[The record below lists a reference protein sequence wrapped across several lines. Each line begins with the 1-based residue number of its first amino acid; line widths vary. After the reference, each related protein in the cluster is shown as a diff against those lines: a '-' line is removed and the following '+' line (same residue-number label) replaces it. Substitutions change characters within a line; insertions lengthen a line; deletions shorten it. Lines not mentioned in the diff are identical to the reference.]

1 MDKKTKI
8 LYLITGLHVGG
19 AEMVLYRLLKKL
31 NREKYEPVVVSII
44 PIVGIGE
51 RIEEEGIK
59 ILSLNAK
66 FKCNPLI
73 IWRVISIIKKE
84 KPQILHSFL
93 FHANFLGRVIGKLRN
108 VPIIISSIHSEYFGG
123 ILREKLLK
131 WTDRFCNITTIVSK
145 GAAERMI
152 DLKVVSKNKLKVIY
166 NGIDLENFPFR
177 KLEARTKIRKELNI
191 EENKKILI
199 SVGRL
204 HEAKGCP
211 YLIKAMKILKEKY
224 PHILLIVLGEGPEGK
239 KIEEQIKE
247 LKLEKNI
254 LLLGQKENIS
264 EYLNASDVFVMPS
277 LWEGLPIA
285 LLEAMACGL
294 PVVATRVGGVPEV
307 VEDGKSGFLVEL
319 KNPRGLAE
327 KIIKTL
333 EMSEE
338 ERKKMGE
345 RGRKIVEKKFSIE
358 QMVKEYEN
366 LYQELLEKNK

>member
-108 VPIIISSIHSEYFGG
+108 VPIIISSIHNEYFGG

-307 VEDGKSGFLVEL
+307 VEDGKSSFLVEL

>member
-108 VPIIISSIHSEYFGG
+108 VPIIISSIHNEYFGG

-307 VEDGKSGFLVEL
+307 VEDGKSSFLV
-319 KNPRGLAE
+319 
-327 KIIKTL
+327 
-333 EMSEE
+333 
-338 ERKKMGE
+338 
-345 RGRKIVEKKFSIE
+345 
-358 QMVKEYEN
+358 
-366 LYQELLEKNK
+366 

>member
-8 LYLITGLHVGG
+8 LYLITGFHVGG
-19 AEMVLYRLLKKL
+19 AEMVLYRLLRKL

-93 FHANFLGRVIGKLRN
+93 FHANFLGRVIGKLCN

-131 WTDRFCNITTIVSK
+131 WTDRFCNTTTIVSK

-177 KLEARTKIRKELNI
+177 KLEARTKIRNELNI

-224 PHILLIVLGEGPEGK
+224 PYILLIVLGEGPEGK

-294 PVVATRVGGVPEV
+294 PVVNTRVGGVPEV

-345 RGRKIVEKKFSIE
+345 HGRKIVEKKFSIE
-358 QMVKEYEN
+358 QIVKEYEN

>member
-307 VEDGKSGFLVEL
+307 VEDGKSSFLVEL

-345 RGRKIVEKKFSIE
+345 HGRKIVEKKFSIE